1 MKERSLGTAVGCY
14 IIELSEKSN
23 LKFSWGYHF
32 LSETG
37 ILPVN
42 EMNFGE
48 GWKIGKEEE
57 GKLKELVCEQ
67 HKYIGKLYTSFL
79 VMNEWIP

>member
-1 MKERSLGTAVGCY
+1 MKERSLGTAVGCLY

-37 ILPVN
+37 ILPV
-42 EMNFGE
+42 
-48 GWKIGKEEE
+48 K
-57 GKLKELVCEQ
+57 
-67 HKYIGKLYTSFL
+67 
-79 VMNEWIP
+79 